1 MNIKGV
7 LSAVTAVV
15 ATLLAG
21 CSGESGSAGPI
32 QQKPSGFQAGD
43 VVGGATAQVKEGV
56 KPVSNFLPQPALL
69 TTGGPGRP
77 ALVYFNRQMNP
88 ADYHKI
94 LLDPVAIW
102 AAPNSDFARIPVK
115 DQRALAN
122 LFYSDLYNALKNS
135 CTLVK
140 KPSPNTI
147 HFKIALVDAKEPNT
161 AVNTVATYAPYVS
174 TAYSLSSRLL
184 HHGVGRFAGTAT
196 VEAYAV
202 DAVNGT
208 LLWEAV
214 DKRGGTTA
222 LVSNTLDS
230 TRDIRH
236 AFEAWGVQMRT
247 RLQDVGVCHK

>member
-1 MNIKGV
+1 MTLKTLGRAA
-7 LSAVTAVV
+7 LMALA
-15 ATLLAG
+15 ATVAG
-21 CSGESGSAGPI
+21 CSHEQGAGPI
-32 QQKPSGFQAGD
+32 QQKPSGLQAGD
-43 VVGGATAQVKEGV
+43 VVGGATAQVKEGI
-56 KPVSNFLPQPALL
+56 KPVSNFLPKPDLLQP
-69 TTGGPGRP
+69 GGAGRP
-77 ALVYFNRQMNP
+77 ALVYFNTQMNP

-94 LLDPVAIW
+94 MLEPVAIW
-102 AAPNSDFARIPVK
+102 AAPASDFAKVPAK

-122 LFYSDLYNALKNS
+122 LFYSDLYNALKGH

-140 KPSPNTI
+140 TASPNTI

-161 AVNTVATYAPYVS
+161 AINTVATYTPYLS
-174 TAYSLSSRLL
+174 TAYAVSSRLL

-214 DKRGGTTA
+214 DKRAGTTA

-247 RLQDVGVCHK
+247 RLEEVGVCHK